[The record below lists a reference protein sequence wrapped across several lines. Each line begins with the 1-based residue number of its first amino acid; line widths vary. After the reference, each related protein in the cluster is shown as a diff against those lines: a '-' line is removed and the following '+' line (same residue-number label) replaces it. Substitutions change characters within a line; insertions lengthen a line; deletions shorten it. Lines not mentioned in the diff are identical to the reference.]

1 MNGHSLTFREVDD
14 NTPRYVHGMSRDTFH
29 IFQEHYNA
37 TLPEVERRLGT
48 FRAHKVQLGNHS
60 LFPNGILGLRLA
72 LPRGPLKTEFWHFVL
87 VEKDAPEA
95 IKHII
100 RTGSQANNGAAG
112 LFEQDDIDNWRQ
124 VTTAS
129 RSRIARQ
136 YPQDLSMG
144 IGHAGAH
151 PDYPG
156 LVSERL
162 HLRKQPAALLF
173 ALAGVHECRELGGH
187 PPRPDHGPLRGH
199 GYHARIVLRTAKRG
213 RRGEGESGRGKNHL
227 FLHPFAPSP
236 PLSLIYL
243 SEDNEVM
250 PTSAQTATVMVTPQ
264 QALWLELMQFYI
276 REAWLLD
283 ERKFTEWLDLF
294 TEDVLYFMPR
304 RKNVPRRELHR
315 EVTPLGDLAL
325 FEDDKRYL
333 EMRVARLDT
342 GMAWAEDPP
351 SRTRHLIGNLVVE
364 PLDNDEV
371 QARTA
376 FLVYRSHLETDQQL
390 SAGSRE
396 DVLRQVNGAWKVA
409 KRTIVLDANVL
420 LDKNLSIFF

>member
-1 MNGHSLTFREVDD
+1 
-14 NTPRYVHGMSRDTFH
+14 
-29 IFQEHYNA
+29 
-37 TLPEVERRLGT
+37 
-48 FRAHKVQLGNHS
+48 
-60 LFPNGILGLRLA
+60 
-72 LPRGPLKTEFWHFVL
+72 
-87 VEKDAPEA
+87 
-95 IKHII
+95 
-100 RTGSQANNGAAG
+100 
-112 LFEQDDIDNWRQ
+112 
-124 VTTAS
+124 
-129 RSRIARQ
+129 
-136 YPQDLSMG
+136 
-144 IGHAGAH
+144 
-151 PDYPG
+151 
-156 LVSERL
+156 
-162 HLRKQPAALLF
+162 
-173 ALAGVHECRELGGH
+173 
-187 PPRPDHGPLRGH
+187 
-199 GYHARIVLRTAKRG
+199 
-213 RRGEGESGRGKNHL
+213 
-227 FLHPFAPSP
+227 
-236 PLSLIYL
+236 
-243 SEDNEVM
+243 M
-250 PTSAQTATVMVTPQ
+250 PTSAQTATVMVTPP
-264 QALWLELMQFYI
+264 QALWLELRQFYI

-325 FEDDKRYL
+325 FEDDKGYL
-333 EMRVARLDT
+333 EMRVARLAT

-376 FLVYRSHLETDQQL
+376 CLVYRSHLETDQQL